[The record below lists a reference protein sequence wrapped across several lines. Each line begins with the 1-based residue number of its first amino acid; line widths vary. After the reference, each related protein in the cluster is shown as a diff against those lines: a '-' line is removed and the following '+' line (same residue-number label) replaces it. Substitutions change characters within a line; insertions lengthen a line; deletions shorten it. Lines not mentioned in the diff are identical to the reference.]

1 MAIRENLHKLKST
14 LMQSEIAKK
23 TLKNS
28 SWLMAERIFTMAIGV
43 FVTAVVA
50 RYFGP
55 TLYGTFNYALA
66 FVALFTA
73 LSTLGLESLTVKSII
88 DKEVEEGTILFT
100 SLILRF
106 FGGILLTGLA
116 YGIIS
121 FLEPNDGLIHI
132 LVLIASFTMVI
143 RSLDVIDY
151 WIQAHQKARISST
164 IRMIVYVISSGLKLL
179 IVLTKQD
186 LVMYAFVYLLDV
198 LLVGIA
204 LVVSYLFIKKE
215 KPIWKFK
222 LSYAKDVLSKSW
234 YILLSGVMITLYMR
248 IDQVMIGKMIASKSE
263 LGFYSAA
270 VRIAEM
276 WYFIPL
282 ALVTSFQP
290 IIMAAKGNDPYKYK
304 KALQILFTLVA
315 WISIFFGIFIT
326 LFSSVIV
333 NILYGSEYTQATSS
347 ILIISVWAGTFA
359 LLGSARSIWL
369 VSEGLNQ
376 YSLYF
381 TIFGAVTNIALNAIF
396 IPLYGG
402 EGAAFATLISQFVVA
417 FMVPFVFLE
426 TRGITTLMARAFTLD
441 VLIKKQ

>member
-1 MAIRENLHKLKST
+1 MAIRYNLRKLKDT
-14 LMQSEIAKK
+14 LLQNEVAQK

-28 SWLMAERIFTMAIGV
+28 SWLMLERIFSMAIGV

-73 LSTLGLESLTVKSII
+73 LSTLGLESIVVKSIV
-88 DKEVEEGTILFT
+88 DQEADEGTILFT
-100 SLILRF
+100 SLVLRF
-106 FGGILLTGLA
+106 LGGILLTILA
-116 YGIIS
+116 YTIILL
-121 FLEPNDGLIHI
+121 LEPNDGLIHI

-151 WIQAHQKARISST
+151 WIQAHQKAKISST
-164 IRMIVYVISSGLKLL
+164 IRMAVYVISSGLKLL
-179 IVLTKQD
+179 IVLFRQD
-186 LVMYAFVYLLDV
+186 LVMYALVYLLDV

-204 LVVSYLFIKKE
+204 LVISYHMIKQE
-215 KPIWKFK
+215 KPRLRFK
-222 LSYAKDVLSKSW
+222 LGYAKDVLSKSW

-270 VRIAEM
+270 VRVAEM
-276 WYFIPL
+276 WYFVPL

-304 KALQILFTLVA
+304 KSLQILFTLVA

-326 LFSSVIV
+326 LFSDLIV
-333 NILYGSEYTQATSS
+333 NLLYGADYTQATSS
-347 ILIISVWAGTFA
+347 ILVISVWAGTFA

-369 VSEGLNQ
+369 VSEGLNK

-381 TIFGAVTNIALNAIF
+381 TVFGAVTNIGLNAIF

-417 FMVPFVFLE
+417 FLVPIFFID
-426 TRGITTLMARAFTLD
+426 TRGITALMARAFTLD